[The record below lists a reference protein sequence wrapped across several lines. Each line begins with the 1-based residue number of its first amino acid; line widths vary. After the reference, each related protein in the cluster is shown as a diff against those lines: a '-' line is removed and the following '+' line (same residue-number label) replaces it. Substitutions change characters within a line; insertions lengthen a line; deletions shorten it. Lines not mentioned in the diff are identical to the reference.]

1 MEKIIYNLHNHT
13 SCSDG
18 ELTINELIDLNKKH
32 GIKFLSITDH
42 NTINAYKQ
50 LKEYSDITI
59 IPGIE
64 FDSKEDYE
72 IVGLNVDINYVPLIE
87 YTKKCEYSIEL
98 ALENNIKL
106 INEYYGTK
114 MTLAKIRESDN
125 RTMLTKRK
133 LSMLCYKLYP
143 DIFKKND
150 SVKNFLATIDKSKKV
165 NIEYKSIK
173 EIITL
178 IHNASG
184 YAILPHPL
192 NYFKYWG
199 FIKYIRLYQFLK
211 LLKSYGLDGLET
223 QRSDAHL
230 YQDVIVSIIAKKLE
244 LFQSG
249 GSDFHML
256 NDKDPYKWFNK
267 KSKKSQLYL
276 INTLLGGKL

>member
-18 ELTINELIDLNKKH
+18 ELTVNELIVLNKKH
-32 GIKFLSITDH
+32 GIKYLSITDH
-42 NTINAYKQ
+42 NTIKAYKQ
-50 LKEYSDITI
+50 LREYSDITI
-59 IPGIE
+59 IPGVE

-72 IVGLNVDINYVPLIE
+72 IVGLNIDINNDSLIE
-87 YTKKCEYSIEL
+87 YTNRCEWFINL
-98 ALENNIKL
+98 VLKNNIHL

-114 MTLAKIRESDN
+114 ITLAKIRESDN
-125 RTMLTKRK
+125 RTMLTKKK
-133 LSMLCYKLYP
+133 LSILCYKLYP

-150 SVKNFLATIDKSKKV
+150 SVKHFLATIDKSKKI

-192 NYFKYWG
+192 NYFKNWG
-199 FIKYIRLYQFLK
+199 FIKYLRLYKFLK
-211 LLKSYGLDGLET
+211 LLKSYGIDGVET
-223 QRSDAHL
+223 QRSDTTL
-230 YQDVIVSIIAKKLE
+230 YQDLIVSFIVKKLE

-256 NDKDPYKWFNK
+256 EDKVPYKWFYK
-267 KSKKSQLYL
+267 KNKKSQLHF
-276 INTLLGGKL
+276 IKILLGGKI